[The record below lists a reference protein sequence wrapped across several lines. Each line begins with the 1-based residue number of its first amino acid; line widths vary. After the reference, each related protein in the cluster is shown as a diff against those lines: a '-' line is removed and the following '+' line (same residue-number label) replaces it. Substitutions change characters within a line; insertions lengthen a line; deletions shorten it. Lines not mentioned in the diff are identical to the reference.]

1 MTEHEADTTYAR
13 QALGDVFADAWW
25 LWECKDRM
33 VSPRLAILT
42 SAHTADPIIREEAMN
57 CWMSYE
63 RQCFLAKRDPE
74 PGFGFRTILK
84 ELAWR
89 HSERG
94 QA

>member
-33 VSPRLAILT
+33 VSPRIAILT
-42 SAHTADPIIREEAMN
+42 SAHAADPIIREEAMN
-57 CWMSYE
+57 CWTSYE
-63 RQCFLAKRDPE
+63 RVSLLNKRDPE
-74 PGFGFRTILK
+74 PSRGFHLILK
-84 ELAWR
+84 ELAWS